1 MTLNQ
6 QKLERWVKQ
15 TAVIGSIA
23 GLASLVYA
31 NQVEPN
37 TLVVETVNLPIPDL
51 HPALEGFKI
60 VQMSDFHFYPF
71 TQLPLIEKAVSLANS
86 LQPDLIALTG
96 DFVLDNLQ
104 SVHEL
109 APVLTKLQARH
120 GVFCSMGNHDVKITD
135 TIVPSALRNVGLPV
149 LRNQGVL
156 LNVGAAQ
163 LYVAGVDDCIYGRPN
178 LQAAMSNWQ
187 PESTTVLLAHEPDFA
202 KAFARDP
209 RIALQLSGHTH
220 GGQVTLPGFGPLI
233 LPRYGKKYHTG
244 LYRVGQMWLY
254 TTRGIGMGSIPIRFN
269 CPPEVTEIVLRKR

>member
-1 MTLNQ
+1 MSRDQN
-6 QKLERWVKQ
+6 KLTHWVKK

-31 NQVEPN
+31 NQIEAKAL
-37 TLVVETVNLPIPDL
+37 TVETVHLPITDL

-60 VQMSDFHFYPF
+60 VQMSDFHLHPYTKLPF
-71 TQLPLIEKAVSLANS
+71 IEKAVALANS

-96 DFVLDNLQ
+96 DFVLRELQ
-104 SVHEL
+104 SVRDIAPAL
-109 APVLTKLQARH
+109 AKLKARY

-135 TIVPSALRNVGLPV
+135 TIVPPGLRRAGLTV
-149 LRNQGVL
+149 LRNQGEL

-163 LYVAGVDDCIYGRPN
+163 LYVAGVDDCIYGRPS
-178 LQAAMSNWQ
+178 LQTAMADWQ
-187 PESTTVLLAHEPDFA
+187 PNALTVLLAHEPDVADSFS
-202 KAFARDP
+202 RDP

-220 GGQVTLPGFGPLI
+220 GGQVTMPGYGPLI

-254 TTRGIGMGSIPIRFN
+254 VTRGVGVGGLPIRFN
-269 CPPEVTEIVLRKR
+269 CPPEVTEIILGRG